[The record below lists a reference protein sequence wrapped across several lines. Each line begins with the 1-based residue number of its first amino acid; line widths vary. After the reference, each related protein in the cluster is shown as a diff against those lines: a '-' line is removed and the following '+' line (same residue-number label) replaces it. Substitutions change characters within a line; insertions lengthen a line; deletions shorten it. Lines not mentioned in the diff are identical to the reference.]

1 MVCHLMDVQ
10 EVTDDFIRIQ
20 LSVVLD
26 RLTRQ
31 HKNIPNI
38 KYAQA
43 ELTVDR
49 IESVADDCQDRGARR
64 QFW

>member
-10 EVTDDFIRIQ
+10 EVTDDFIRMQ

-26 RLTRQ
+26 LTRQ
-31 HKNIPNI
+31 HKNITNI

-49 IESVADDCQDRGARR
+49 IESVADDCQGRGARK